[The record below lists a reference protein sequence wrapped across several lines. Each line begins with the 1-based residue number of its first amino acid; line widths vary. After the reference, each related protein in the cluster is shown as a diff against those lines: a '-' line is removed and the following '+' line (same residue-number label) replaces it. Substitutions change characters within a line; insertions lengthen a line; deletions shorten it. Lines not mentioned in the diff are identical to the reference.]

1 MDTFI
6 KHFEAAPFFKKSLSA
21 NPWYIILYITSHCNQ
36 RCHMC
41 FQHEMLN
48 TMKRSEEW
56 QLDEVEKLR
65 EVAEASLTKTD
76 ELQKVLA
83 QIEAL
88 MSREESQTLS
98 TTERQWCVV

>member
-1 MDTFI
+1 MDKT
-6 KHFEAAPFFKKSLSA
+6 KE
-21 NPWYIILYITSHCNQ
+21 
-36 RCHMC
+36 
-41 FQHEMLN
+41 
-48 TMKRSEEW
+48 
-56 QLDEVEKLR
+56 QLEKLR

-98 TTERQWCVV
+98 KRNNFSFCNLDYTNTILL

>member
-1 MDTFI
+1 MVSIINKELIGSPHKTLIKGNLFDFI
-6 KHFEAAPFFKKSLSA
+6 KKRENMNLCGSEKSVLNHFLKWLISNLFIMDKTKE
-21 NPWYIILYITSHCNQ
+21 
-36 RCHMC
+36 
-41 FQHEMLN
+41 
-48 TMKRSEEW
+48 
-56 QLDEVEKLR
+56 QLEKLR

-98 TTERQWCVV
+98 KKK

>member
-1 MDTFI
+1 MDKT
-6 KHFEAAPFFKKSLSA
+6 KE
-21 NPWYIILYITSHCNQ
+21 
-36 RCHMC
+36 
-41 FQHEMLN
+41 
-48 TMKRSEEW
+48 
-56 QLDEVEKLR
+56 QLEKLR

-98 TTERQWCVV
+98 TVSYTHLTLPTIPGV